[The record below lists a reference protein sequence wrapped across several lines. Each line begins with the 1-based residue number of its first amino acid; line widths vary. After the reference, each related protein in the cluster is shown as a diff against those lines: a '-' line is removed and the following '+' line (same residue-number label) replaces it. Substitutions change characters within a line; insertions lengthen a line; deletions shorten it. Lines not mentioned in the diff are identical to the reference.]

1 MHGCDLHVP
10 ADRATAGSSAG
21 CQTGLFVPLLTSQ
34 AHPCSLLTAAATAA
48 GPAHRSVGENGGG
61 FYYIKDNQLYV
72 YYNGRL
78 IGPTELASLF
88 ELLQQQAEGGTVT
101 AKRRRRLLAGGLT
114 INSLATD
121 GRLLVLVLGSG

>member
-1 MHGCDLHVP
+1 M
-10 ADRATAGSSAG
+10 
-21 CQTGLFVPLLTSQ
+21 
-34 AHPCSLLTAAATAA
+34 
-48 GPAHRSVGENGGG
+48 GENGGG

-78 IGPTELASLF
+78 IGPTELASLY